1 VVRHMAAA
9 RQGCALVPSGDKKNS
24 GTCDHMRS
32 KPCYPNLKVSSHY
45 HAVTIYNIMSK
56 DYNID
61 MVQKSVSPV
70 LPKTMKSGKS
80 VDFQYKIQI
89 WGGVKNR
96 AIFWFI
102 ARFID

>member
-1 VVRHMAAA
+1 
-9 RQGCALVPSGDKKNS
+9 
-24 GTCDHMRS
+24 
-32 KPCYPNLKVSSHY
+32 
-45 HAVTIYNIMSK
+45 MSK

-89 WGGVKNR
+89 WGGGVKNQ

>member
-1 VVRHMAAA
+1 
-9 RQGCALVPSGDKKNS
+9 
-24 GTCDHMRS
+24 
-32 KPCYPNLKVSSHY
+32 
-45 HAVTIYNIMSK
+45 MSK

-89 WGGVKNR
+89 WGGGQKPSNFLVYR
-96 AIFWFI
+96 SVYRLIFYLKFKI
-102 ARFID
+102 